1 MLPNPDLDHDL
12 IKCYID
18 GTLDDV
24 GFTELQNRL
33 RTNQETRE
41 LLRAW
46 TRMEMGLRDASL
58 IANEKLEPVS
68 IAKSHQEKPSNWRI
82 ILLFAAML
90 VAVSGI
96 VLLTR
101 QKPVTAPELSA
112 QYVATIIR
120 SQSVTWENT
129 DYIDGQRIYPGPL
142 VIRSGSVKINCDRGA
157 TLEIEGPTTIDL
169 TSSTSAQLTRGAITL
184 RNTNQTEPFQ
194 IITPQAYLD
203 DVGADYSVSLTEQD
217 EIITVYTGELWR
229 TEKIDRDKVTIIK
242 QGQIWRVNNKGAETL
257 SASSSSA
264 NTGYLVETKR
274 PVTPPLAWQSF
285 RGISEKDLITPASN
299 DGLSKSGGW
308 WKNGWT
314 INRHADVIPGET
326 TIDYNAQEINV
337 TGDASFYNQLKT
349 PIRLNENQQLFIAI
363 RFNPSS
369 DENYSL
375 VLVLRG
381 TGIMRQAVIVKDS
394 KLLMIESEEKRTLK
408 PISSLAGEE
417 AVLLVKITS
426 AKNQPDQLIVCAYKL
441 SELPQSEPSQ
451 WHHYGSLF
459 SQDEQIDKVACR
471 CMSKLVMG
479 LSDIRIGDSWA
490 SVTQP

>member
-1 MLPNPDLDHDL
+1 MPPNPDLDHDL
-12 IKCYID
+12 IKRYID

-24 GFTELQNRL
+24 GFAELQNRL

-41 LLRAW
+41 LLRTW
-46 TRMEMGLRDASL
+46 TRMEMGLREASL
-58 IANEKLEPVS
+58 TANEKLETVS
-68 IAKSHQEKPSNWRI
+68 AAKSHQEKPNKWRI
-82 ILLFAAML
+82 ILLFAALL
-90 VAVSGI
+90 VAVAGI

-101 QKPVTAPELSA
+101 QKPVITQELSA

-120 SQSVTWENT
+120 SQSVIWEKV
-129 DYIDGQRIYPGPL
+129 DYNDGQRLYPGPL
-142 VIRSGSVKINCDRGA
+142 AIRSGSVHINCDQGA
-157 TLEIEGPTTIDL
+157 SLDIEGPATIEV
-169 TSSTSAQLTRGAITL
+169 TSSTSAQLTRGAMTL
-184 RNTNQTEPFQ
+184 RNASHTEPFQ
-194 IITPQAYLD
+194 IITPHSYLD
-203 DVGADYSVSLTEQD
+203 DVGADYSISLTEHG
-217 EIITVYTGELWR
+217 ETVTVYAGELWR
-229 TEKIDRDKVTIIK
+229 TDKLNRDKVTIIK
-242 QGQIWRVNNKGAETL
+242 QGQAWRVNNGAEAL
-257 SASSSSA
+257 SAITSSA
-264 NTGYLVETKR
+264 NTGLLVETKR
-274 PVTPPLAWQSF
+274 AVKLPFAWQSF
-285 RGISEKDLITPASN
+285 RGISEKDLISPASN

-308 WKNGWT
+308 WKNGWE
-314 INRHADVIPGET
+314 INRHTDVIPGET
-326 TIDYNAQEINV
+326 TIEYIAQGVNV

-381 TGIMRQAVIVKDS
+381 TGIMRQAVIVKNS

-417 AVLLVKITS
+417 AVLLVKIAS